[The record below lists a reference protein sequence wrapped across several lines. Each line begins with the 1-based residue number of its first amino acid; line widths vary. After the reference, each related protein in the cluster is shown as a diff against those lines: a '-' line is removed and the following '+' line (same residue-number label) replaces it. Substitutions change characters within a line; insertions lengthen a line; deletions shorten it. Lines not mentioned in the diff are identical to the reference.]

1 MCSKTRKHNFTQRNT
16 KGAKAQWKIF
26 IAPLLLLYF
35 YYITPGSFKSN
46 NKRNISPLK
55 RYFAGE
61 QRMRGSGRGATA
73 IGVAPLKITYK
84 GQLNKERRP
93 FCCVEKTFS
102 LSVKNPSRVCLLE
115 LLM

>member
-1 MCSKTRKHNFTQRNT
+1 MLDIP
-16 KGAKAQWKIF
+16 A
-26 IAPLLLLYF
+26 IAPLLHLYF

-55 RYFAGE
+55 RYFAGK
-61 QRMRGSGRGATA
+61 QSMHGSGRGATA

-102 LSVKNPSRVCLLE
+102 LSGKEPLTHPKINAMPAE